1 MLISYPRKIQ
11 EHLSHLSSGHPDIFK
26 RGIIYRIHDVANL
39 KANSSHVRKLTMG
52 FVKHNLTEN
61 SKIYAELSNGIR
73 CYQMEQDANSHIQN
87 FLRTGILETLIWSWN
102 M

>member
-1 MLISYPRKIQ
+1 
-11 EHLSHLSSGHPDIFK
+11 
-26 RGIIYRIHDVANL
+26 
-39 KANSSHVRKLTMG
+39 MG